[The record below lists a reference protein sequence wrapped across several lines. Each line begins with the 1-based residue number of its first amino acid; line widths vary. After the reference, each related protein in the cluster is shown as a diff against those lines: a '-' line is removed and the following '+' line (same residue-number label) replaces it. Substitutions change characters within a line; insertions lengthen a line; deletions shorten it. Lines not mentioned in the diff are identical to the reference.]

1 MHAILENQLNLKL
14 GTKISYL
21 KLSNNTILKKE
32 NKEYIKNF
40 HDFCKMFFSL
50 WDKYLEGMS
59 PLILQFNSKKSSIS
73 FKKIYA
79 DIIAEQYGKY
89 LNDLTNLEVP
99 IFMDKL
105 FNIFLNSI
113 KYKRIFFNL
122 YSTDPNNKN
131 LDNIKNEANL
141 VEEQFWLEIYRKN
154 SEIERH

>member
-1 MHAILENQLNLKL
+1 MHALLENQLNLKL
-14 GTKISYL
+14 GTRISYL

-50 WDKYLEGMS
+50 LDKYLEGMS
-59 PLILQFNSKKSSIS
+59 PLISQFNSKKSSIS

-105 FNIFLNSI
+105 FNLFLNSI

>member
-1 MHAILENQLNLKL
+1 MHALLENQLNLKL
-14 GTKISYL
+14 GTRISYL

-50 WDKYLEGMS
+50 WNKYLEGMS
-59 PLILQFNSKKSSIS
+59 PLISQFNSKKSSIS

-105 FNIFLNSI
+105 FNLFLNSI

-141 VEEQFWLEIYRKN
+141 VEEQFWLDIYRKN

>member
-1 MHAILENQLNLKL
+1 MHALLENQLNLKL
-14 GTKISYL
+14 GTRISYL
-21 KLSNNTILKKE
+21 KLSDNTILKKE

-50 WDKYLEGMS
+50 LDKYLEGMS
-59 PLILQFNSKKSSIS
+59 SLISQFNSKKSSIS

-105 FNIFLNSI
+105 FNLFLNSI

-122 YSTDPNNKN
+122 LNP
-131 LDNIKNEANL
+131 
-141 VEEQFWLEIYRKN
+141 
-154 SEIERH
+154 